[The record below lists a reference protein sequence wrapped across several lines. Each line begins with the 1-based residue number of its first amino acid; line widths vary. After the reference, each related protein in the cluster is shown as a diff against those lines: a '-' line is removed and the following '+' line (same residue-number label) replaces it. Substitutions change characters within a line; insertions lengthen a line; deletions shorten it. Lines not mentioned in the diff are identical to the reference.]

1 MNESMEATKVRL
13 PDGKQLELPPRATA
27 SDAAK
32 AIGPGLAKAA
42 IGAIAD
48 GDLYDLMKPL
58 PDGAELRILTEKD
71 PEYQQLFRHT
81 LAHVMAQAVRELYR
95 ERDYNPESVKLAIG
109 PVIENGFYYD
119 IDAPEPI
126 REEDLPVIEEMMRK
140 IIAENLPLHRFVLPR
155 DEALERYKG
164 IDPYKTELIESLPPG
179 EEISFYQQG
188 DDQNGFTDLCRGP
201 HVPSTGR
208 IPPHFKLTSLAGAY
222 WRGDSSRPML
232 QRIYGIAFRTREE
245 LEHYLWQ
252 QEEAKRR
259 DHRKLGQELD
269 LFTISEEVGKGLPLW
284 LPKGAFIRR
293 QLETYMYEKEAGE
306 YGYSYVYTPHI
317 GAARL
322 YYTSG
327 HLPYYAEDMYAPIV
341 IEDEE
346 YYLKPMNCPH
356 HHMIYAARPHS
367 YRDLPLR
374 LAEGGTVYR
383 FELSGALSGLQRV
396 RGITI
401 NDAHI
406 YCSKAQVEGEFIKV
420 IQLFSEVYADFGI
433 SDFWFRLS
441 LPDFENNPEKFGDP
455 GPHWDESIAAIRGAL
470 EQSGVKYA
478 EGVGEAS
485 FYGPK
490 LDVQVRTIIGK
501 EETIATNQLDFI
513 SGRRFGLEFTNERGE
528 KETPVIIHRAIMGS
542 FDRFFAFYLE
552 HTAGDFPLWLSPVQ
566 AVIVPISDR
575 HLDYAHKVAAE
586 MRKNKLRVE
595 IDDRPERMNAK
606 IRDAELQ
613 KIPLVLVVGDKE
625 AEAGAVNLRER
636 HVKEQRTLK
645 VAELIGEMSSRVGA
659 KR

>member
-1 MNESMEATKVRL
+1 MNVYL
-13 PDGKQLELPPRATA
+13 PDGRELSLHDGATA
-27 SDAAK
+27 GDAAR

-42 IGAIAD
+42 IGAIAA
-48 GDLYDLMKPL
+48 GDLYDLHKPL
-58 PDGAELRILTEKD
+58 PDGAQLRILTEKD
-71 PEYQQLFRHT
+71 PEYVGLFRHT
-81 LAHVMAQAVRELYR
+81 LAHVMAQAVRELYA
-95 ERDYNPESVKLAIG
+95 DKGFSPEQVKLAIG

-126 REEDLPVIEEMMRK
+126 REEDLPGVEEKMRK
-140 IIAENLPLHRFVLPR
+140 IVAANLPLGRFVLSR
-155 DEALERYKG
+155 EDALKRFEG
-164 IDPYKTELIESLPPG
+164 VDPYKTELIQDLPAG
-179 EEISFYQQG
+179 EELSFYTQG
-188 DDQNGFTDLCRGP
+188 DEAFGFTDLCRGP

-208 IPPHFKLTSLAGAY
+208 IPPHFKLTSIAGAY

-232 QRIYGIAFRTREE
+232 QRIYGIAFRTKDE
-245 LEHYLWQ
+245 LDNYLWQ

-284 LPKGAFIRR
+284 MPRGAFIRR
-293 QLETYMYEKEAGE
+293 KLEEYMYQKEAEE

-317 GAARL
+317 ANGKL

-341 IEDEE
+341 IEEEE

-356 HHMIYAARPHS
+356 HHMIYAARPKS

-401 NDAHI
+401 NDAHL
-406 YCSKAQVEGEFIKV
+406 YCTKEQVEGEFLDV
-420 IQLFSEVYADFGI
+420 IRLFNEVYADFGI
-433 SDFWFRLS
+433 TDYWFRLS
-441 LPDFENNPEKFGDP
+441 LPDFERNPEKFGDP
-455 GPHWDESIAAIRGAL
+455 GPHWDEAIAAIRGAL
-470 EQSGVKYA
+470 EKSGVKYV
-478 EGVGEAS
+478 EGIGEAS

-513 SGRRFGLEFTNERGE
+513 VPGRFGLEFTNERGE
-528 KETPVIIHRAIMGS
+528 KETPVVIHRAIMGS

-552 HTAGDFPLWLSPVQ
+552 HTAGDFPLWLTPVQ

-575 HLDYAHKVAAE
+575 HLDYAEKVAAE

-595 IDDRPERMNAK
+595 IDDRSERMNAK

-613 KIPLVLVVGDKE
+613 KIPLILVVGDKE
-625 AEAGAVNLRER
+625 AEANQVNLRER
-636 HVKEQRTLK
+636 HVKEQRTLG
-645 VAELIGEMSSRVGA
+645 VGELIGEMKGRVEA
-659 KR
+659 RK

>member
-1 MNESMEATKVRL
+1 MKISL
-13 PDGKQLELPPRATA
+13 PDGKQLDLPANATA
-27 SDAAK
+27 KDAAQ

-58 PDGAELRILTEKD
+58 PDGAKLRILTEKD

-95 ERDYNPESVKLAIG
+95 ERGFNLESVKLAIG

-126 REEDLPVIEEMMRK
+126 REEDLPVIEEKMRK
-140 IIAENLPLHRFVLPR
+140 IVADNLPLHRFVLPR
-155 DEALERYKG
+155 DAALERFKG

-188 DDQNGFTDLCRGP
+188 DDAYGFTDLCRGP
-201 HVPSTGR
+201 HLPSTGR
-208 IPPHFKLTSLAGAY
+208 IPPFFKLTSIAGAY
-222 WRGDSSRPML
+222 WRGDASRPML
-232 QRIYGIAFRTREE
+232 QRIYGIAFRTKEE
-245 LEHYLWQ
+245 LDNYLWQ

-284 LPKGAFIRR
+284 LPRGAFIRR
-293 QLETYMYEKEAGE
+293 QLEQYMYQKEADE
-306 YGYSYVYTPHI
+306 YGYDYVYTPHI
-317 GAARL
+317 AAAKL

-327 HLPYYAEDMYAPIV
+327 HLPYYAEDMYAPII

-356 HHMIYAARPHS
+356 HHMIYAARPKS

-406 YCSKAQVEGEFIKV
+406 YCTKEQVEAEFIRV
-420 IQLFSEVYADFGI
+420 IQLFNEVYADFGI
-433 SDFWFRLS
+433 SDYWFRLS

-470 EQSGVKYA
+470 EKSGVKYV
-478 EGVGEAS
+478 EGIGEAS

-513 SGRRFGLEFTNERGE
+513 VPGRFGLEFTNEKGE
-528 KETPVIIHRAIMGS
+528 KETPVVIHRAIMGS

-575 HLDYAHKVAAE
+575 HLDYAQKVAAE

-613 KIPLVLVVGDKE
+613 KIPLILVVGDKE
-625 AEAGAVNLRER
+625 AEAEAVNLRER
-636 HVKEQRTLK
+636 HVKEQRTLP
-645 VAELIGEMSSRVGA
+645 VVELIGEMKGRIEMR
-659 KR
+659 K

>member
-1 MNESMEATKVRL
+1 MNVYL
-13 PDGKQLELPPRATA
+13 PDGKPLELPAHATA
-27 SDAAK
+27 KDAAQ

-58 PDGAELRILTEKD
+58 PGGAKLRILTDKD
-71 PEYQQLFRHT
+71 PEYPQLFRHT

-95 ERDYNPESVKLAIG
+95 ERGFNPESVKLAIG

-119 IDAPEPI
+119 MDAPEPL
-126 REEDLPVIEEMMRK
+126 REEDLPAIEEKMRW
-140 IIAENLPLHRFVLPR
+140 IIGENLPLRRFVLSR
-155 DEALERYKG
+155 EAALERYRG

-188 DDQNGFTDLCRGP
+188 DDEHGFTDLCRGP

-208 IPPHFKLTSLAGAY
+208 IPPHFKLTSIAGAY
-222 WRGDSSRPML
+222 WRGDASRPML
-232 QRIYGIAFRTREE
+232 QRIYGIAFRTKEE
-245 LEHYLWQ
+245 LENYLWQ

-293 QLETYMYEKEAGE
+293 QLETYMYEKEQE
-306 YGYSYVYTPHI
+306 HGYDYVYTPHI
-317 GAARL
+317 GHAKL

-327 HLPYYAEDMYAPIV
+327 HLPYYKDDMYAPIE
-341 IEDEE
+341 IEGEE

-356 HHMIYAARPHS
+356 HHMIFKARPHS

-374 LAEGGTVYR
+374 LAEFGTVYR
-383 FELSGALSGLQRV
+383 FELSGTLSGLT
-396 RGITI
+396 RGRGFTQ

-406 YCSKAQVEGEFIKV
+406 YCSKAQVKDEFIRV
-420 IQLFSEVYADFGI
+420 IQLFDEVYRDFGI
-433 SDFWFRLS
+433 SDYWFRLS
-441 LPDFENNPEKFGDP
+441 LPDFENNPEKFGEP
-455 GPHWDESIAAIRGAL
+455 GPHWDEAIAAIRAALDETGA
-470 EQSGVKYA
+470 KYV
-478 EGVGEAS
+478 EGIGEAT

-490 LDVQVRTIIGK
+490 LDVQARTVLGK
-501 EETIATNQLDFI
+501 EESVATNQLDFI

-575 HLDYAHKVAAE
+575 HLDYAGKVADE
-586 MRKNKLRVE
+586 MRKHKLRVE

-613 KIPLVLVVGDKE
+613 KIPLILVVGDKE
-625 AEAGAVNLRER
+625 EGAQAVNLRER
-636 HVKEQRTLK
+636 HVKEQRTLE
-645 VAELIGEMSSRVGA
+645 VAELIGEMAQRVA
-659 KR
+659 ARK